1 MSYPLIILGAGA
13 SFDCVPEIRHAS
25 KERFRP
31 PLTKNLFDKQF
42 EDIINKYSEVK
53 DLASSILASLR
64 GGDNFEKILSDI
76 KEKSQKNPDRLKQLV
91 DFEMY
96 LQELFKQISNE
107 FGNQTGSNYGALI
120 QEIND
125 GFKRACIVNFNYDL
139 LLEEALKEKITE
151 DLNSYIDSTIK
162 IIKIHGSCDWVYSIY
177 DLFNDIKDPRK
188 FLLENPLFTEQRRKE
203 KTQRICRKKDYVVSN
218 GAGKKFLYCPA
229 IAIPLYGKDGFVC
242 PKSHI
247 DALEGALAQ
256 VDRILIIGW
265 AANDQCLIDLIKDKI
280 KRPIGITT
288 VAGNES
294 EINDIFGKFSE
305 SNFKRAAGF
314 VGFSNFMGSKECKT
328 FFGTA

>member
-96 LQELFKQISNE
+96 LQDLFKQISNE

-139 LLEEALKEKITE
+139 LLEEILKERITE
-151 DLNSYIDSTIK
+151 DLNSYVNGNIK
-162 IIKIHGSCDWVYSIY
+162 VIKVHGSCDWVYPIY
-177 DLFNDIKDPRK
+177 DDFDDIKDPRK
-188 FLLENPLFTEQRRKE
+188 FLLENPLFTEQCRKE
-203 KTQRICRKKDYVVSN
+203 KSQKISRKKGYVIFNQVR
-218 GAGKKFLYCPA
+218 KKFLYCPA

-247 DALEGALAQ
+247 DVLERSLLE

-265 AANDQCLIDLIKDKI
+265 AANDPHLINLIKDKI
-280 KRPIGITT
+280 KRPIGITI
-288 VAGNES
+288 VAGNKN

-305 SNFKRAAGF
+305 PNFQRAAEL

-328 FFGTA
+328 FFGTS